1 MYLPAPGNGPL
12 KVSVV
17 FTLAPTPPR
26 SRQGAANLKTRSGSR
41 VIRERF
47 EGEGEISCAP
57 LQSYLF
63 QTGEKQSLKV
73 L

>member
-1 MYLPAPGNGPL
+1 MYLPAAGSGPL

-26 SRQGAANLKTRSGSR
+26 SRQGAGNLKTRSGIR

-47 EGEGEISCAP
+47 EGEGEISCSTHIHSKPVRSKA
-57 LQSYLF
+57 
-63 QTGEKQSLKV
+63 
-73 L
+73 